1 MSAGLGFLADSVKI
15 TKVAAETAAGTS
27 TINSAVVDMAG
38 YDGCLFLTH
47 AGAITAGGVQS
58 LKVQQDTAVGMGA
71 AADLLGTGLTVAD
84 DDDNQAFWLDVK
96 RPRERYLRLVIS
108 RATQNSAW
116 GAIWAI
122 QYRGRSL
129 PQINNV
135 TDTITGEKHESPI
148 EGTA

>member
-15 TKVAAETAAGTS
+15 TKLANETAAGTS

-38 YDGCLFLTH
+38 YDGCLFLTN

-96 RPRERYLRLVIS
+96 RPRERYLRLVIL

-116 GAIWAI
+116 GPIWAI
-122 QYRGRSL
+122 QYRGRAL
-129 PQINNV
+129 PIVNNV